1 MVYPFGKAMRS
12 FDGGALLW
20 HDIHIATRSRV
31 PPKRAHRIVVV
42 SGIVVRV
49 AVGVHIPNVGRF
61 SA

>member
-1 MVYPFGKAMRS
+1 MVYPFGKVMHS

-31 PPKRAHRIVVV
+31 PPKRAHRIVVG
-42 SGIVVRV
+42 GIVVGST
-49 AVGVHIPNVGRF
+49 VGVHIPNVGRF

>member
-1 MVYPFGKAMRS
+1 MRS

-42 SGIVVRV
+42 GGIVVGST
-49 AVGVHIPNVGRF
+49 VGVHIPYVGRY

>member
-1 MVYPFGKAMRS
+1 MVYPFGKVMHS

-20 HDIHIATRSRV
+20 HDIYIATRSRV

-42 SGIVVRV
+42 GGIVVGST
-49 AVGVHIPNVGRF
+49 VGVHIPYVGRY